1 VPTSVWSALGASTD
15 YSSNDNASKRAGAAR
30 ASSLGVAI
38 GLVGLPNV
46 GKTTLFNALTHSRAS
61 VATYAFSTVEPNTA
75 VVQVPDPRLQRLA
88 AIYRP
93 RKITP
98 TVVTF
103 VDVAGLVKGASRG
116 EGLGNQFL
124 GHLREVDALAMVVG
138 CYAGSMEEPAAPL
151 AQVQTVTLELVLADL
166 ETVSKRH
173 EKTEKLVQIGKSKDT
188 TYLEVLTRLRQHLD
202 GGAPARTLPWTTEE
216 RVLLR
221 DLQLLSLKPVLY
233 IANVAEGAVA
243 EGAATAA
250 LAPLATT
257 AGAEQ
262 APLVTV
268 SAQIEA
274 ELGELDPAEAESY
287 RESLGMTEPGTYAV
301 IRAAYQQLGLLT
313 FFTAGDTEV
322 RAWTIRG
329 GLRAPQAAGTVHSDF
344 ERGFIKAEVIASAD
358 LLAAGSVAAAR
369 EQGKVRLEGKDYLIR
384 EADIVLFRFNV

>member
-1 VPTSVWSALGASTD
+1 
-15 YSSNDNASKRAGAAR
+15 
-30 ASSLGVAI
+30 
-38 GLVGLPNV
+38 V

>member
-1 VPTSVWSALGASTD
+1 
-15 YSSNDNASKRAGAAR
+15 
-30 ASSLGVAI
+30 
-38 GLVGLPNV
+38 V
-46 GKTTLFNALTHSRAS
+46 GKTTLFNALTHSRAG

-75 VVQVPDPRLQRLA
+75 VVEVPDPRLQRLA

-93 RKITP
+93 KKITP

-138 CYAGSMEEPAAPL
+138 CYAGPTAEPAAPL

-188 TYLEVLTRLRQHLD
+188 TYLDVLRRLRHHLD
-202 GGAPARTLPWTTEE
+202 GGAPARTLPWTAEE

-233 IANVAEGAVA
+233 IANVAEDAVA
-243 EGAATAA
+243 EGAAAA
-250 LAPLATT
+250 GLAPLATS

-268 SAQIEA
+268 SAKIEA
-274 ELGELDPAEAESY
+274 ELGELEPAEAESY
-287 RESLGMTEPGTYAV
+287 RESLGMKE
-301 IRAAYQQLGLLT
+301 LGLLT
-313 FFTAGDTEV
+313 FFTAGETEV
-322 RAWTIRG
+322 RAWTIRA

-369 EQGKVRLEGKDYLIR
+369 ERGQVRLEGKDYLIH